1 MVPAAILGARAGRIL
16 LAKLDER
23 LFLIGFRLM
32 LGALALKLI
41 AIDGLSAILA

>member
-1 MVPAAILGARAGRIL
+1 LGARAGRIL